1 MTAPR
6 VLYRSSWPEL
16 EMQELRVGELLVGSG
31 GDGRGKLLVLH
42 SMGVGSWVSF
52 FLQGPSFLVICQ
64 IHFMDFFSYWLYILF
79 PMIPSR

>member
-1 MTAPR
+1 
-6 VLYRSSWPEL
+6 
-16 EMQELRVGELLVGSG
+16 
-31 GDGRGKLLVLH
+31 
-42 SMGVGSWVSF
+42 MGVGSWVSF